1 MRNDLEAQT
10 ADLMAA
16 VVEMGELVDQMLG
29 DAVRGLVDANTAL
42 AANVV
47 SMERRVD
54 RLYER
59 VQHGVVAVL
68 ALQGPVG
75 HDLRVLTALIHVS
88 LHLERMGD
96 YALNVART
104 AERVHEL
111 PADADLSAQ
120 LSEMADLAR
129 KVGREG
135 MRAFVAGDVELA
147 RKTPDLDD
155 PVDRLNIGIFHR
167 LVRLAADGER
177 LEWATRMIL
186 LARLLER
193 YGDHGVDIAEQA
205 IFAATGEAVEL
216 SSNDVP

>member
-1 MRNDLEAQT
+1 MRNDLEAQL
-10 ADLMAA
+10 ADLVAT
-16 VVEMGELVDQMLG
+16 VVEMSELVDQMLA
-29 DAVRGLVDANTAL
+29 DAVSGLVKGDRSVASRVL
-42 AANVV
+42 EK
-47 SMERRVD
+47 ERQVD

-59 VQHGVVAVL
+59 VQNRVVAAL

-75 HDLRVLTALIHVS
+75 RDLRQLTALIHVS

-104 AERVHEL
+104 TERVQEL
-111 PADADLSAQ
+111 TADAELSAQ

-129 KVGREG
+129 RVGREG
-135 MRAFVAGDVELA
+135 LRSFVNADVQLA
-147 RKTPDLDD
+147 REVPRFDD
-155 PVDRLNIGIFHR
+155 AVDRLNVGIFHR
-167 LVRLAADGER
+167 LVRLATDADR

-205 IFAATGEAVEL
+205 IFATTGDLVEL
-216 SSNDVP
+216 SSNDVT